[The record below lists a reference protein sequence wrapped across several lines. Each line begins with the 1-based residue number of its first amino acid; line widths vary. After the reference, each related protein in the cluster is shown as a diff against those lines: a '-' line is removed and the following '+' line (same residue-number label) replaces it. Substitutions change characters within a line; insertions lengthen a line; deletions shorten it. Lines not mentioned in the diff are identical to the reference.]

1 MLVTRKERYVV
12 TFNEFFGVTCIL
24 PYFAHLEIN
33 TFCIV
38 SFHYSEHSVKCAI
51 PLLIHFG

>member
-12 TFNEFFGVTCIL
+12 TFNEFFGVMCIL
-24 PYFAHLEIN
+24 LYFAHLEIN